1 MTILNVTEFPS
12 IETEQ
17 LMLRKLL
24 VSDHEQIFSL
34 RTNTEVIK
42 YIDRPISRKDKNGL
56 AFIERIS
63 NSTKNN
69 DIFYWVITLKGNSK
83 LIGSICLWNFSS
95 DKTIAEVGYELF
107 PEYFRKG
114 FMNEALIAVLD
125 FGFNISHFKTIEAF
139 THRANLGSK
148 KLLVKNGFKEDKS
161 RVDDDNLNNII
172 FIKTND

>member
-1 MTILNVTEFPS
+1 MSRLNVTEFPI

-17 LMLRKLL
+17 LVLRELL
-24 VSDHEQIFSL
+24 LSDQELIYSL

-56 AFIERIS
+56 AFVERIN
-63 NSTKNN
+63 NSIKNK
-69 DIFYWVITLKGNSK
+69 DIFYWIISLKGSSK

-95 DKTIAEVGYELF
+95 DKSIAEVGYELF

-114 FMNEALIAVLD
+114 LMNEALIAVLD
-125 FGFNISHFKTIEAF
+125 FGFNRIQFKTIEAF
-139 THRANLGSK
+139 THRDNLGSK
-148 KLLVKNGFKEDKS
+148 KLLIKNDFVEDS
-161 RVDDDNLNNII
+161 TRVDADNLNNII